1 MINVRREAEEG
12 AILSKM
18 AALRWHQMDHAV
30 RAAIVESPGR
40 FSGETASVALLSQL
54 RKSGEPS
61 GTGIAGQH
69 QERMPCQM
77 MREKTHPTR
86 RW

>member
-1 MINVRREAEEG
+1 
-12 AILSKM
+12 
-18 AALRWHQMDHAV
+18 MDQAV
-30 RAAIVESPGR
+30 RAAIVEIPHR
-40 FSGETASVALLSQL
+40 FSGATTSVALLSQL
-54 RKSGEPS
+54 RKSVEPS

-77 MREKTHPTR
+77 MREKTHPIK